1 MSRNTTLDAE
11 RRVSPSGGFESAV
24 VRQRRSP
31 VGAITPPYDRRWR
44 TAQPAIIIVAAPAI
58 LVVAAQ
64 IDRDHDLRIVRHM
77 LNREGVEIGRRHVA
91 TLMKRMGIKRRH
103 QTLSPSTYRL

>member
-1 MSRNTTLDAE
+1 M
-11 RRVSPSGGFESAV
+11 
-24 VRQRRSP
+24 
-31 VGAITPPYDRRWR
+31 
-44 TAQPAIIIVAAPAI
+44 
-58 LVVAAQ
+58 

-77 LNREGVEIGRRHVA
+77 LNREGVEIGRRYVA

>member
-1 MSRNTTLDAE
+1 M
-11 RRVSPSGGFESAV
+11 
-24 VRQRRSP
+24 
-31 VGAITPPYDRRWR
+31 
-44 TAQPAIIIVAAPAI
+44 
-58 LVVAAQ
+58 
-64 IDRDHDLRIVRHM
+64 IDRDHDLPIVRHM